1 MKTAMSVLKVGF
13 SCSRQDCFSSK
24 GCWSCL
30 PPSTL
35 ILSGCAQLRVNP
47 LSHPPSPQLL
57 KQPPKTHPV
66 KHLPLVQHAPDFFH
80 QRRANHLHCFLAEI
94 SCRQEPLE
102 RLPRLGRITG
112 TYLVLD
118 HLQDRRLQVR
128 IEWRFLI
135 IRLVDSSYFSP
146 SLTRFPLAKRS
157 TRDTILPLCH
167 ACHPAPDAT
176 FAPLYYTNNKSPV
189 AIVSPPPYDLGP
201 CRRTH

>member
-1 MKTAMSVLKVGF
+1 MSSLKEGF

-47 LSHPPSPQLL
+47 LSHPPLPQPL
-57 KQPPKTHPV
+57 KQPPETSPV
-66 KHLPLVQHAPDFFH
+66 KRLVVMQHAPDFFH
-80 QRRANHLHCFLAEI
+80 QGRANHLHSLLPRI
-94 SCRQEPLE
+94 SCRQELLE

-112 TYLVLD
+112 TNLVLH

-135 IRLVDSSYFSP
+135 IRLVDSSGLS
-146 SLTRFPLAKRS
+146 A
-157 TRDTILPLCH
+157 
-167 ACHPAPDAT
+167 
-176 FAPLYYTNNKSPV
+176 
-189 AIVSPPPYDLGP
+189 
-201 CRRTH
+201 